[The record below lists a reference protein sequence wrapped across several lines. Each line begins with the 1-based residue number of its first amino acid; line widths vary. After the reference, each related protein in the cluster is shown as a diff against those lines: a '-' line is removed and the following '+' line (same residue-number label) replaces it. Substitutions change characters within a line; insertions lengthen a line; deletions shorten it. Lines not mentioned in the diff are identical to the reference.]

1 MAGAGIRTGVRWR
14 RRLAGLLAALTT
26 AAAVVAGPAAAPA
39 GAATATLGSTA
50 VGPSTDTGD
59 SGYLNA
65 SRYVTGPAGGTV
77 SAVSVYVDA
86 VDAAPANQYQVA
98 VYRDNAGSPGALLAS
113 SGSATL
119 TADSWNTVPLTAA
132 LAANTPYWLA
142 YNSNGGSAAVNNLR
156 YTAGGTSV
164 YGNGGQPFG
173 GWPGDFGAVTT
184 SGLSFSIYATYTADQ
199 APPPPPPGAGPG
211 GEGPILLVTSQAN
224 PYTRYLAEILKAE
237 GLNYYRTV
245 DISAV
250 TSSLLGSY
258 DVVLLGEMPLDAAQ
272 SGLLTTW
279 TNGGGRLVAMRPD
292 KQLAP
297 LFGLAP
303 VSGTRSDAY
312 LKVDTGAAPGTGI
325 TGDTMGYH
333 GAADLYTLSGATAVA
348 TLYSD
353 AGTATANPAVTL
365 RTAGSGRA
373 AAFSY
378 DLAKSV
384 VQTRQ
389 GNIAWAGQQRD
400 GTDGYEASEMFF
412 GTGGQP
418 DWNNLDKALIP
429 IADEQQRLLANL
441 ITLIDSANK
450 PLPRFWYLPRDAKA
464 AVVMTGDDHGVGGTA
479 GRWDGYIAQ
488 SPAGCKV
495 ADWECVRGSS
505 YIYTD
510 DPLTPAQA
518 QAYTDQ
524 GFEVGVHVTTNCRPW
539 GSTAALEGF
548 YRDQLAN
555 WRAKYPALPA
565 PSSSRTHC
573 VEWDDWATQAKSK
586 LANGIRLDTD
596 YYFYPSN
603 LTKDRPGY
611 FNGTAQIMR
620 FADADGSVLDEYQAT
635 TQLTDESGQS
645 YPGTIT
651 TLLDAAYGPKGYYAA
666 LTANIHTDFAASTAS
681 DAIIAAAKARGVP
694 VVSGRQ
700 MLTWLDGRNG
710 SAFSRMA
717 WSGSSLTFDITGGA
731 NGLRAMLPVSSA
743 SGTLT
748 GIVSGGRALPYRI
761 ETIKGVPYAFFDG
774 AVGSYTASYGRD
786 TTPPAVTGTTP
797 AGGATGVAP
806 GTAVRFSF
814 SEPLDPASVTASAV
828 TLRTSG
834 GTAVAGT
841 VGYDAATNAV
851 LFTPAA
857 PLALTTGY
865 TASVQGVRD
874 ASGNAPASPYPIS
887 FTTGGALPKTL
898 GNTVVGS
905 LVDDTDSNHLNGSR
919 VTTGAAAVPLTS
931 LSVHVGPVS
940 AAPNNQYQLAVYT
953 DAGGSPGTLVAASGA
968 GTLTANAWN
977 SLPVNVTLGA
987 NTSYWF
993 VYNSNGTGA
1002 TVNNMNYSTGAS
1014 GSGAYSNSVVPFGTW
1029 PTTFG
1034 PAVKDPLLYSLYG
1047 SY

>member
-1 MAGAGIRTGVRWR
+1 MAGAGVRSGSRWR
-14 RRLAGLLAALTT
+14 RRIGGLLAALGT
-26 AAAVVAGPAAAPA
+26 AAALTAGPGAVTAA
-39 GAATATLGSTA
+39 AATATLGNTA
-50 VGPSTDTGD
+50 VGPSTDTAD
-59 SGYLNA
+59 SNYLNA
-65 SRYVTGPAGGTV
+65 SRYVTGAAGGTV
-77 SAVSVYVDA
+77 SSVSVYVGA
-86 VDAAPANQYQVA
+86 VDTAPNNQFQVA

-113 SGSATL
+113 SASAAL

-132 LAANTPYWLA
+132 LSANTAYWLA
-142 YNSNGGSAAVNNLR
+142 YNSNGGNAAVNNLR
-156 YTAGGTSV
+156 YSPGGTSV
-164 YGNGGQPFG
+164 YGNGGRAFG
-173 GWPGDFGAVTT
+173 SWPADFGAATS
-184 SGLSFSIYATYTADQ
+184 SGLSFSIYATYTADET
-199 APPPPPPGAGPG
+199 PPPPPPGSGPG

-224 PYTRYLAEILKAE
+224 PYTRYLGEILKAE

-245 DISAV
+245 DLSAV
-250 TSSLLGSY
+250 TSSLLASY
-258 DVVLLGEMPLDAAQ
+258 DVVLLGETPLTAAQ
-272 SGLLTTW
+272 ATVFTTW

-292 KQLAP
+292 RQLAP
-297 LFGLAP
+297 LFGLTPAG
-303 VSGTRSDAY
+303 GTRSDAY
-312 LKVDTGAAPGTGI
+312 LKVDTSAAPGTGI

-365 RTAGSGRA
+365 RTAGGGRA

-389 GNIAWAGQQRD
+389 GNAAWAGQQRD

-441 ITLIDSANK
+441 ITLVDAANK
-450 PLPRFWYLPRDAKA
+450 PLPRFWYFPRDVKA
-464 AVVMTGDDHGVGGTA
+464 VVVMTGDDHGIGGTA

-488 SPAGCKV
+488 SPPGCNV

-518 QAYTDQ
+518 KAYTDQ

-539 GSTAALEGF
+539 GTTAALQGY

-573 VEWDDWATQAKSK
+573 VEWDDWATQAKTK

-596 YYFYPSN
+596 YYFYPSTF
-603 LTKDRPGY
+603 TKDRPGY

-620 FADADGSVLDEYQAT
+620 FADTDGSVIDEYQAT

-651 TLLDAAYGPKGYYAA
+651 TLLDAAYGAKGYYAA
-666 LTANIHTDFAASTAS
+666 LTANLHTDYAASAAS
-681 DAIIAAAKARGVP
+681 DAVVAAAKARGVP

-710 SAFSRMA
+710 SAFSKLA
-717 WSGSSLTFDITGGA
+717 WSGSSLTFEITGGA
-731 NGLRAMLPVSSA
+731 NGLRAMVPVSAA

-748 GIVSGGRALPYRI
+748 GISSGGRAVPYRI
-761 ETIKGVPYAFFDG
+761 ETVKGVSYAFFDG
-774 AVGSYTASYGRD
+774 AVGAYTASYGRD
-786 TTPPAVTGTTP
+786 TTAPTVTGTTP
-797 AGGATGVAP
+797 AAGATGVAP

-814 SEPLDPASVTASAV
+814 GEPLDPASVTASSV
-828 TLRTSG
+828 TLRTAG
-834 GTAVAGT
+834 GAAVAGT
-841 VGYDAATNAV
+841 VAYDTAANGV
-851 LFTPAA
+851 VFTPGS
-857 PLALTTGY
+857 PLALTTGH
-865 TASVQGVRD
+865 TATVQGVRD
-874 ASGNAPASPYPIS
+874 TSGNALASPFTLS
-887 FTTGGALPKTL
+887 FTTGGAAPRTL
-898 GNTVVGS
+898 GNTAVGS
-905 LVDDTDSNHLNGSR
+905 LIDDTDSHHLNGSR
-919 VTTGAAAVPLTS
+919 VTTGSGPVPLTA

-953 DAGGSPGTLVAASGA
+953 DAGGSPGTLVTTTAV
-968 GTLTANAWN
+968 GTLTPNAWN
-977 SLPVNVTLGA
+977 SLPVTTTLSA
-987 NTSYWF
+987 NTAYWF

-1002 TVNNMNYSTGAS
+1002 TVNNMNYSTGPA
-1014 GSGAYSNSVVPFGTW
+1014 GSGAYSNAVVPFGTW
-1029 PTTFG
+1029 PTAFG
-1034 PAVKDPLLYSLYG
+1034 PAVKDTLLYSLYG